1 MANRPMS
8 AGGGGGALGRRRTS
22 RRTEYFTYATGLLT
36 DAQGE
41 LISFAIP
48 LWGIMLGLGP
58 LEIGILISAKAVLP
72 AFFAIH
78 GGSLMDRFG
87 TRAVLVI
94 LGSACTLLP
103 PLFAAATWFPA
114 LLLLQMVLG
123 MVLSLTWMGSQAL
136 VVYVGRDDPAIVGRF
151 AFCARIGVMIA
162 PLVAGALWD
171 FTAPWVVFA
180 LTGLTGAGFWIAVSG
195 LPPAELGEG
204 RGGGGE
210 SQPDARP
217 PFRIADILPRLS
229 DYIGAIG
236 LLAIPTVTFVIVV
249 SSIRLSTGTLQTSF
263 YLVYLKEIGLQATMI
278 GGFMTITQMSA
289 AVGTLLAARLTR
301 VVPPVWAFLV
311 LVSIS
316 VFLIYSTPLYGNVLV
331 LLAAVIAVRG
341 CAQGASQP
349 IMYGILSRAVGP
361 EIQATAIGL
370 RSTGNRVAALIL
382 PVMMGAIA
390 EIWGLNATFYVT
402 GGMLLVILAVLG
414 AWIAVHH
421 PGMARQ

>member
-1 MANRPMS
+1 MS
-8 AGGGGGALGRRRTS
+8 TAGKGTVPVKTARRKRA
-22 RRTEYFTYATGLLT
+22 EYFTYAAGLLT
-36 DAQGE
+36 DSEGE
-41 LISFAIP
+41 IISFAIP
-48 LWGIMLGLGP
+48 LWGILLGFGP

-78 GGSLMDRFG
+78 GGVLMDRFG
-87 TRAVLVI
+87 TRAVLVL
-94 LGSACTLLP
+94 LGAACALLP
-103 PLFAAATWFPA
+103 PFFALATWFPA
-114 LLLLQMVLG
+114 LFLLQMALG

-136 VVYVGRDDPAIVGRF
+136 VVYVAKDDPAIMGRF
-151 AFCARIGVMIA
+151 AFSARIGVMTA

-171 FTAPWVVFA
+171 FAAPWMVFA
-180 LTGLTGAGFWIAVSG
+180 LAGLTGVGFWLAVRAI
-195 LPPAELGEG
+195 PPAELGEAG
-204 RGGGGE
+204 DEPGPGAAETKAKPR
-210 SQPDARP
+210 QP
-217 PFRIADILPRLS
+217 FSITDIMPRLS

-236 LLAIPTVTFVIVV
+236 LLAIPTVLFVIVV
-249 SSIRLSTGTLQTSF
+249 SSVRLSTGTLQTSF
-263 YLVYLKEIGLQATMI
+263 YLVYLKEIGLQATLI
-278 GGFMTITQMSA
+278 GGFMTITQMMA

-301 VVPPVWAFLV
+301 VVHPVWAFLG

-316 VFLIYSTPLYGNVLV
+316 VFLIYSTPLYGDVLV

-370 RSTGNRVAALIL
+370 RSTGNRVAALFL

-402 GGMLLVILAVLG
+402 GGMMLAILLVLGLWIVLR
-414 AWIAVHH
+414 H
-421 PGMARQ
+421 PEMTRK

>member
-1 MANRPMS
+1 MNEPR
-8 AGGGGGALGRRRTS
+8 AGRALGRPRPS
-22 RRTEYFTYATGLLT
+22 RRTEYFTYATGMLT

-58 LEIGILISAKAVLP
+58 LEIGILVSAKAVLP

-78 GGSLMDRFG
+78 GGVLMDRFG
-87 TRAVLVI
+87 TRAVLVL
-94 LGSACTLLP
+94 LGSACAAIP
-103 PLFAAATWFPA
+103 PFFAAATWFPA

-180 LTGLTGAGFWIAVSG
+180 LTGLTGAGFWIAVSA
-195 LPPAELGEG
+195 LPPAELGEEPG
-204 RGGGGE
+204 DSE
-210 SQPDARP
+210 PDPRP
-217 PFRIADILPRLS
+217 PFKIADILPRLS

-301 VVPPVWAFLV
+301 VVPPVWAFLG

-316 VFLIYSTPLYGNVLV
+316 VFLIYSTPLYGDVLV
-331 LLAAVIAVRG
+331 LLATVIAVRG

-349 IMYGILSRAVGP
+349 IMYGILSRSIGP
-361 EIQATAIGL
+361 GIQATAIGL
-370 RSTGNRVAALIL
+370 RSTGNRVTALVL
-382 PVMMGAIA
+382 PVFIGAIA
-390 EIWGLNATFYVT
+390 EAWGLDAAFYFT
-402 GGMLLVILAVLG
+402 GGGLLAMLVAIG
-414 AWIAVHH
+414 IWIAVRH
-421 PGMARQ
+421 PEAVES

>member
-1 MANRPMS
+1 M
-8 AGGGGGALGRRRTS
+8 
-22 RRTEYFTYATGLLT
+22 
-36 DAQGE
+36 
-41 LISFAIP
+41 
-48 LWGIMLGLGP
+48 
-58 LEIGILISAKAVLP
+58 
-72 AFFAIH
+72 
-78 GGSLMDRFG
+78 
-87 TRAVLVI
+87 
-94 LGSACTLLP
+94 
-103 PLFAAATWFPA
+103 
-114 LLLLQMVLG
+114 
-123 MVLSLTWMGSQAL
+123 
-136 VVYVGRDDPAIVGRF
+136 VYVGRDDPAIVGRF

-180 LTGLTGAGFWIAVSG
+180 LTGLTGAGFWIAVSA
-195 LPPAELGEG
+195 LPPAELGEEPG
-204 RGGGGE
+204 DSE
-210 SQPDARP
+210 PDPRP
-217 PFRIADILPRLS
+217 PFKIADILPRLS

-236 LLAIPTVTFVIVV
+236 LMAIPTVTFVIVV

-263 YLVYLKEIGLQATMI
+263 YLVYLKDIGLQATMI

-301 VVPPVWAFLV
+301 VVPPVWAFLG

-349 IMYGILSRAVGP
+349 IMYGILSRSVGP

-390 EIWGLNATFYVT
+390 EVWGLNATFYVT
-402 GGMLLVILAVLG
+402 GGMLLAILAVLG
-414 AWIAVHH
+414 IWIAVRH
-421 PGMARQ
+421 PEIARQ

>member
-1 MANRPMS
+1 MANRPMNEPR
-8 AGGGGGALGRRRTS
+8 AGRALGRPRPS
-22 RRTEYFTYATGLLT
+22 RRTEYFTYATGMLT

-58 LEIGILISAKAVLP
+58 LEIGILVSAKAVLP

-78 GGSLMDRFG
+78 GGVLMDRFG
-87 TRAVLVI
+87 TRAVLVL
-94 LGSACTLLP
+94 LGSACAAIP
-103 PLFAAATWFPA
+103 PFFAAATWFPA

-180 LTGLTGAGFWIAVSG
+180 LTGLTGAGFWIAVSA
-195 LPPAELGEG
+195 LPPAELGEEPG
-204 RGGGGE
+204 DSE
-210 SQPDARP
+210 PDPRP
-217 PFRIADILPRLS
+217 PFKIADILPRLS

-301 VVPPVWAFLV
+301 VVPPVWAFLG

-316 VFLIYSTPLYGNVLV
+316 VFLIYSTPLYGDVLV
-331 LLAAVIAVRG
+331 LLATVIAVRG

-349 IMYGILSRAVGP
+349 IMYGILSRSIGP
-361 EIQATAIGL
+361 GIQATAIGL
-370 RSTGNRVAALIL
+370 RSTGNRVTALVL
-382 PVMMGAIA
+382 PVLIGAIA
-390 EIWGLNATFYVT
+390 EAWGLDAAFYFT
-402 GGMLLVILAVLG
+402 GGGLLAMLVATGI
-414 AWIAVHH
+414 WIAVRH
-421 PGMARQ
+421 PEVVES

>member
-1 MANRPMS
+1 MS
-8 AGGGGGALGRRRTS
+8 EPRAGRALGRPRPS
-22 RRTEYFTYATGLLT
+22 RRTEYFTYATGMLT

-58 LEIGILISAKAVLP
+58 LEIGILVSAKAVLP

-78 GGSLMDRFG
+78 GGVLMDRFG
-87 TRAVLVI
+87 TRAVLVL
-94 LGSACTLLP
+94 LGSACAAIP
-103 PLFAAATWFPA
+103 PFFAAATWFPA

-151 AFCARIGVMIA
+151 AFFARIGVMIA

-180 LTGLTGAGFWIAVSG
+180 LTGLTGAGFWIAVSA
-195 LPPAELGEG
+195 LPPAELGEEPG
-204 RGGGGE
+204 DSE
-210 SQPDARP
+210 PDPRP
-217 PFRIADILPRLS
+217 PFKIADILPRLS

-301 VVPPVWAFLV
+301 VVPPVWAFLG

-316 VFLIYSTPLYGNVLV
+316 VFLIYSTPLYGDVLV
-331 LLAAVIAVRG
+331 LLATVIAVRG

-349 IMYGILSRAVGP
+349 IMYGILSRSIGP
-361 EIQATAIGL
+361 GIQATAIGL
-370 RSTGNRVAALIL
+370 RSTGNRVTALVL
-382 PVMMGAIA
+382 PVFIGAIA
-390 EIWGLNATFYVT
+390 EAWGLDAAFYVT
-402 GGMLLVILAVLG
+402 GGGLLAMLVATGI
-414 AWIAVHH
+414 WIAVRH
-421 PGMARQ
+421 PEVVKS